1 MKPVNFGLSISKLLK
16 CCYNN
21 GVMDGVILLNKPSGM
36 TSFDA
41 VRQVR
46 RIFHEKKAGHT
57 GTLDPE
63 ASGLM
68 IILLG
73 RYTKMLPY
81 CAANRKTYHATFSLG
96 KASDTEDAW
105 GNIIEEKEPSIHSES
120 ELDEAALK
128 MTGRLMQ
135 VPPMYSAI
143 KKDGKKLYE
152 YARKGIEVER
162 EARPI
167 EVYSLA
173 VKQTGE
179 NEFTMDACVSS
190 GTYIRTL
197 ITDYAEQL
205 GELALMTSLVRTGID
220 RLKLEEACTF
230 ADLGEGRGLISP
242 LYVLDP
248 SYERVPLMEEKKVRN
263 GMKLSLGGYGDK
275 IVFVDHEEPCAVYEK
290 QEDGLYHCQR
300 GLW

>member
-1 MKPVNFGLSISKLLK
+1 
-16 CCYNN
+16 
-21 GVMDGVILLNKPSGM
+21 MDGVILLNKPSGM

-41 VRQVR
+41 VRRLR
-46 RIFHEKKAGHT
+46 RIFNEKKIGHT

-68 IILLG
+68 IVLLG

-81 CAANRKTYHATFSLG
+81 CAADRKTYHATFSFG

-105 GNIIEEKEPSIHSES
+105 GTFIEEREPSFHSQE
-120 ELDEAALK
+120 ELDEAAKK
-128 MTGRLMQ
+128 MTGSLMQ

-143 KKDGKKLYE
+143 KKDGRKLYE

-167 EVYSLA
+167 EVSMLKVA
-173 VKQTGE
+173 RTGE

-197 ITDYAEQL
+197 IVDYAKKL
-205 GELALMTSLVRTGID
+205 GELAYMTSLVREGID
-220 RLKLEEACTF
+220 HLSLADACTF
-230 ADLGEGRGLISP
+230 EQLEAGARLTDP
-242 LYVLDP
+242 LSVIDQ
-248 SYERVPLMEEKKVRN
+248 SYERVELFAEKKVRN
-263 GMKLSLGGYGDK
+263 GMSMELSGYGDR
-275 IVFVDHEEPCAVYEK
+275 IVFVDHGEPCAVYAKEA
-290 QEDGLYHCQR
+290 DGLYHCQR

>member
-1 MKPVNFGLSISKLLK
+1 
-16 CCYNN
+16 
-21 GVMDGVILLNKPSGM
+21 MDGVILLNKPAGM

-41 VRQVR
+41 VRRVR

-81 CAANRKTYHATFSLG
+81 CAADRKTYHATFEFG
-96 KASDTEDAW
+96 RASDTEDAW
-105 GNIIEEKEPSIHSES
+105 GTVIEERTPAVHSRD
-120 ELDEAALK
+120 ELEAAAIR
-128 MTGRLMQ
+128 MTGRIMQ

-152 YARKGIEVER
+152 YARKGIEIER
-162 EARPI
+162 EAREI
-167 EVYSLA
+167 EVTSLSVA
-173 VKQTGE
+173 DLGDNT
-179 NEFTMDACVSS
+179 FTMDACVSS

-197 ITDYAEQL
+197 IVDYAKQL

-220 RLKLEEACTF
+220 HLSLSQAVTFEDLEEGKGMC
-230 ADLGEGRGLISP
+230 DP
-242 LYVLDP
+242 LSVIDQC
-248 SYERVPLMEEKKVRN
+248 YERVDLIEEKKVRN
-263 GMKLSLGGYGDK
+263 GMKIALRDHGDR
-275 IVFVDHEEPCAVYEK
+275 ILFVSEGEPCAVYEK
-290 QEDGLYHCQR
+290 KEDGLYHCLR

>member
-1 MKPVNFGLSISKLLK
+1 
-16 CCYNN
+16 
-21 GVMDGVILLNKPSGM
+21 MDAVILLNKPAGI

-41 VRQVR
+41 VRKCR

-63 ASGLM
+63 ATGLM

-73 RYTKMLPY
+73 RYTKLLPY
-81 CAANRKTYHATFSLG
+81 CAAQSKRYSATFIIGLST
-96 KASDTEDAW
+96 DTEDIW
-105 GNIIEEKEPSIHSES
+105 GKLMEKRES
-120 ELDEAALK
+120 REHTQQELDEAAMK
-128 MTGRLMQ
+128 MTGDLMQ

-143 KKDGKKLYE
+143 KKDGRKLYE